1 VERTQRDFNNSN
13 PIQLAWREWALAALL
28 CLAALYLL
36 PFAWPAA
43 GTRLSRPD
51 YRLPGEL
58 SSDYWMFER
67 WSEYAH
73 AGYRAVVLGDS
84 VVWGQY
90 VRSDDTLAHHL
101 NEQAGRD
108 VFANLGLDG
117 LHPAA
122 MAGLVAYY
130 GEGIEDEPVLLHL
143 NPLWMSSAKQDL
155 QPRGE
160 GRFNHPKLVPQAFRR
175 PASYAPTPAE
185 VIEAVLEREVRFFSW
200 KEHLNI
206 AYWEGLGLQ
215 EWTLENPYS
224 ILPGSRGPD
233 SFAGDE
239 PGSEPVNW
247 RKRGISPEDLPWV
260 EAARSYQWQS
270 FKRTVKLLQSR
281 RNRVFVVLGPFNT
294 HALTGDSRTRY
305 EVLATTMEQ
314 WLEKEKIPHYAP
326 RLLPSDMYA
335 DLSHPLGDGYREIA
349 KELFGS
355 PSFQAWT
362 KSWGGRD
369 DQLPRGQRPR
379 RTEQER

>member
-1 VERTQRDFNNSN
+1 
-13 PIQLAWREWALAALL
+13 
-28 CLAALYLL
+28 
-36 PFAWPAA
+36 
-43 GTRLSRPD
+43 
-51 YRLPGEL
+51 
-58 SSDYWMFER
+58 
-67 WSEYAH
+67 
-73 AGYRAVVLGDS
+73 
-84 VVWGQY
+84 
-90 VRSDDTLAHHL
+90 
-101 NEQAGRD
+101 
-108 VFANLGLDG
+108 
-117 LHPAA
+117 
-122 MAGLVAYY
+122 
-130 GEGIEDEPVLLHL
+130 
-143 NPLWMSSAKQDL
+143 
-155 QPRGE
+155 
-160 GRFNHPKLVPQAFRR
+160 
-175 PASYAPTPAE
+175 